1 MIECGVN
8 NLAYQNYRVMRT
20 VSMIVLAVLAY
31 SCQQKTCRE
40 VPAIADP
47 VDVDIVRLEQDL
59 FSATSRESI
68 VNFLNEHDDVAVKF
82 LHSGQSNTKA
92 AIAGEMFN
100 RVRSPQLDTLYRE
113 AIESFDKNES
123 RIREELSTL
132 YSRLNYYFPGSEVPQ
147 VTTMVTGLYN
157 DLYIAD
163 DEVMIGLDYFIGPEA
178 TFKPLDVPHY
188 ILKRYTP
195 RHMVP
200 IIAKFVASARTR
212 TGRESSL
219 LSEMIDFGKVNYLVS
234 RLLPCTPDSLIIG
247 YDPDEMVAVAQN
259 REVIWANFIENEL
272 LYDTSEFMKQKFL
285 GERPNIYEI
294 SKNCPGRVGAW
305 VGWEIV
311 EAYMEKEQVSIQEL
325 LEETDHHM
333 IFSKSNYRAING

>member
-1 MIECGVN
+1 
-8 NLAYQNYRVMRT
+8 MRT
-20 VSMIVLAVLAY
+20 VSAIVLAVLAY
-31 SCQQKTCRE
+31 SCQQRSCRE
-40 VPAIADP
+40 VPAITEP
-47 VDVDIVRLEQDL
+47 VEVEILRLENDL
-59 FSATSRESI
+59 FGATSRESVI
-68 VNFLNEHDDVAVKF
+68 RFLNQHPDVAVKF
-82 LHSGQSNTKA
+82 LHSGQSNAPA
-92 AIAGEMFN
+92 ALAGEMFN
-100 RVRSPQLDTLYRE
+100 RVQSPQLDTLYRE
-113 AIESFDKNES
+113 AVETFNENEAQV
-123 RIREELSTL
+123 REELSTL
-132 YSRLNYYFPGSEVPQ
+132 YSRLRHYFPGSEVPQ

-163 DEVMIGLDYFIGPEA
+163 DQVMIGLDYFIGSEA

-200 IIAKFVASARTR
+200 IIAKFVSSARTR
-212 TGRESSL
+212 TGKESTL

-247 YDPDEMVAVAQN
+247 YSPDEMVSVAEN
-259 REVIWANFIENEL
+259 REIIWANFIENQL

-285 GERPNIYEI
+285 GERPNIFEI

-311 EAYMEKEQVSIQEL
+311 EAYMEKQQVSMQEL

-333 IFSKSNYRAING
+333 IFSKSNYRAIND